1 MSVAFG
7 HFDGVH
13 RGHQAI
19 LAHKPEKIYIQ
30 PVAGQ
35 AVLTTD
41 EERDALIREYA
52 GQACSIIHVDKRLE
66 TKGFDSVIV
75 GSHHPG
81 LVSLKEHNEKLD
93 LIKPVLYKGEP
104 ITADRI
110 ADSLLSGK
118 VEEAEEMLGHPYT
131 MTGEVVY
138 GRQLGRTVGMPTV
151 NMKIASNKLI
161 PRHGVYGT
169 ITIVDGVRYLGVTSI
184 GPRPTVDDYP
194 TITIE
199 TFLLHFNRDL
209 YGQIITMEIKNFIR
223 PITKF
228 ESLQAVRE
236 QVDKDVLF
244 VVEKGLE

>member
-19 LAHKPEKIYIQ
+19 LAHNPEKIYVQ
-30 PVAGQ
+30 PVTAQ

-41 EERDALIREYA
+41 EERDTLIRQYVGE
-52 GQACSIIHVDKRLE
+52 GCSIIHVDKRLE
-66 TKGFDSVIV
+66 AKGFDSVIV
-75 GSHHPG
+75 GSHHPA
-81 LVSLKEHNEKLD
+81 LVSLKEHNAMLD
-93 LIKPVLYKGEP
+93 LIQPVRYKGRP
-104 ITADRI
+104 ITAERI
-110 ADSLLSGK
+110 ATSLLSGK
-118 VEEAEEMLGHPYT
+118 IEEAEEMLGHPYA
-131 MTGEVVY
+131 MSGEVVY

-151 NMKIASNKLI
+151 NLKIAPNKLI
-161 PRHGVYGT
+161 PAHGVYGT

-209 YGQIITMEIKNFIR
+209 YGQVITMEIKTFIR

-244 VVEKGLE
+244 VVEKGIA

>member
-1 MSVAFG
+1 MAALVSNGHLLCNWASFLPKAEEAGMNVAFG

-30 PVAGQ
+30 PVTGQ

-41 EERDALIREYA
+41 EERDALIREYV

-81 LVSLKEHNEKLD
+81 LASLKEHNEKLD
-93 LIKPVLYKGEP
+93 LIKPVLYKDEP

-110 ADSLLSGK
+110 ADSLLRGEI
-118 VEEAEEMLGHPYT
+118 EEAEEMLGHPFT

-199 TFLLHFNRDL
+199 TFLLHGDQELHSSYN
-209 YGQIITMEIKNFIR
+209 
-223 PITKF
+223 
-228 ESLQAVRE
+228 
-236 QVDKDVLF
+236 
-244 VVEKGLE
+244 

>member
-1 MSVAFG
+1 MG
-7 HFDGVH
+7 T
-13 RGHQAI
+13 
-19 LAHKPEKIYIQ
+19 KPSLPTSQKKIYIQ
-30 PVAGQ
+30 PVTGQ

-41 EERDALIREYA
+41 EERDALIREYV

-81 LVSLKEHNEKLD
+81 LASLKEHNEKLD
-93 LIKPVLYKGEP
+93 LIKPVLYKDEP

-110 ADSLLSGK
+110 ADSLLRGGEI
-118 VEEAEEMLGHPYT
+118 EEAEEMLGHPYT
-131 MTGEVVY
+131 MTGGEVVY
-138 GRQLGRTVGMPTV
+138 GRQLGGRTVGMPTV

-161 PRHGVYGT
+161 PRHGGVYGT
-169 ITIVDGVRYLGVTSI
+169 ITIVDGGVRYLGVTSI
-184 GPRPTVDDYP
+184 GPPRPTVDDYP
-194 TITIE
+194 TVTIE

-209 YGQIITMEIKNFIR
+209 YGQVITMEIKNFIR

-244 VVEKGLE
+244 VVEKGGLA